1 MVCCNDR
8 VVPARHSTATT
19 IPVGICFD
27 AARLA
32 SNVPLL
38 SQPLGRL
45 VPGPASASAD
55 EEWFSEQRCQAVG
68 QSVTKLKAWRAQS
81 KDILCES

>member
-1 MVCCNDR
+1 M
-8 VVPARHSTATT
+8 T

-32 SNVPLL
+32 SNIPLL
-38 SQPLGRL
+38 SQTVGRL
-45 VPGPASASAD
+45 ASGPASASAD
-55 EEWFSEQRCQAVG
+55 EECSPRSVPGVSG